1 MLKGDRARDEGHN
14 RAAHP
19 THCANLPSTPRERI
33 TGGTCDTSSQFA
45 SFLWYQAGDLSD
57 ENHHAAYSDFP
68 HPVDQRIDEKDAR
81 LVARDARDES
91 VRLLAQLD
99 DETLEWREIGRI
111 PG

>member
-1 MLKGDRARDEGHN
+1 MRCTSDTLRELAEHPSRTDYCRALRH
-14 RAAHP
+14 
-19 THCANLPSTPRERI
+19 LV
-33 TGGTCDTSSQFA
+33 QFA
-45 SFLWYQAGDLSD
+45 SFLWYQSGDLSD

-91 VRLLAQLD
+91 VRLLAQPD

-111 PG
+111 PR

>member
-1 MLKGDRARDEGHN
+1 MLSHN
-14 RAAHP
+14 RAVHLTTLRELAEHP
-19 THCANLPSTPRERI
+19 SRTDYCRDLPHLV
-33 TGGTCDTSSQFA
+33 QFA
-45 SFLWYQAGDLSD
+45 SFLWSQAGDLSD
-57 ENHHAAYSDFP
+57 GKYYAAYSDFP
-68 HPVDQRIDEKDAR
+68 HHYPLVDQGIDEKEAH